1 MAEINLAAKRYAHAA
16 FELAVE
22 GKATD
27 TWRSAIDQ
35 IAEFMGD
42 GEVKRV
48 LENTR
53 VARTAKQQLIEAA
66 LSDLPALPLNFARLL
81 VHKGRTALAT
91 DIAREFHILLEE
103 QQGISRAHATTAVPL
118 TDAERETLTE
128 NLREQTGNQI
138 VLETDVDP
146 AMLGGVIVQIG
157 DRLVDAST
165 RAKLE
170 ALRQNLVGSLA

>member
-1 MAEINLAAKRYAHAA
+1 M
-16 FELAVE
+16 
-22 GKATD
+22 
-27 TWRSAIDQ
+27 
-35 IAEFMGD
+35 
-42 GEVKRV
+42 
-48 LENTR
+48 
-53 VARTAKQQLIEAA
+53 
-66 LSDLPALPLNFARLL
+66 NFARLL
-81 VHKGRTALAT
+81 VRKGRTALAT
-91 DIAREFHILLEE
+91 DIASEFHILLEE

-128 NLREQTGNQI
+128 SLREQTGNQI